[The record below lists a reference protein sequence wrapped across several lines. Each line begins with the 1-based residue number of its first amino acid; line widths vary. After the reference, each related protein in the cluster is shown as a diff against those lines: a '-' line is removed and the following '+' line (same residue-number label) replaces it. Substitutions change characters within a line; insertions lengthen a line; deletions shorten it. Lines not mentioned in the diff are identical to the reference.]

1 MIPQDTVNKILDSA
15 QIVDVVSDFVS
26 LKRRGANFIACCPF
40 HNEKTPSFYVS
51 PAKGIYKCFGCGKS
65 GTAVGF
71 VMEHENMTYVEALKY
86 LARKYGI
93 EVKEKEETPEEIAA
107 RQRSE
112 SLLLVLDYTEQFFQK
127 SLDTPEG
134 KSIGYA
140 YFRSRGLEDAT
151 IRKYGLGWAPKS
163 GNALATEALSKGYKE
178 EFLTT
183 TGVCIKRHD
192 GSLCDKF
199 YDRVIFPIHSVSG
212 RVIGFGGRT
221 LRSDYKT
228 ANIGKYVNSPQSEV
242 YDKSSTLYGIYFA
255 KSEIVRQNKC
265 YLVEGYLDVLSMHQL
280 GITNVVA
287 SSGTSLTI
295 PQIRLI
301 KKFTDNVTV
310 MYDGDSAGIHAAL
323 RGIDLILKE
332 GLNVRVVLIPDGDD
346 PDSYSRKHSLEEV
359 QSFLKSAEKDFI
371 VFKTELL
378 LGQAGDDPLNKAG
391 LINDITDTLAL
402 VPDQIKRAVYVQMT
416 SQKFGISEDAI
427 YSRITDTRQKML
439 ENERKEAERERM
451 RAERAEREEARVNA
465 NVAEA
470 NAGVPSEPLPVDY
483 GEPVDGIDGGY
494 IPEGYLPPEEV
505 GEPAAEAPETPKVT
519 SEEGILLENPVMAP
533 SEKELLVLILKY
545 GLETLD
551 FETDSEY
558 YDKNEKFTVADFI
571 RDAIDGR
578 EFANTVYR
586 RTYNEYFRLYD
597 GDATL
602 TQDDIIRKI
611 MDGPDRVMATLT
623 GDLTQDK
630 YLLTVKNFADSM
642 TSLSSFLVINVP
654 RAILVYNSKIVRM
667 QEMEISEKL
676 NAMKHGECPEEE
688 MMAMLEK
695 FQKTAALRKK
705 ITERLGRVQ

>member
-151 IRKYGLGWAPKS
+151 IRKYGLGWAPKA
-163 GNALATEALSKGYKE
+163 GNALATEALAKGYKE

-371 VFKTELL
+371 VFKTDLL

-451 RAERAEREEARVNA
+451 RAEREEARVNA

-470 NAGVPSEPLPVDY
+470 NAGDPSEPLPVDY

-505 GEPAAEAPETPKVT
+505 GEPAAESPETPKVT

-667 QEMEISEKL
+667 QEIEISEKL

-688 MMAMLEK
+688 MMALLEK

>member
-1 MIPQDTVNKILDSA
+1 MIPQDTVTKILDSA

-51 PAKGIYKCFGCGKS
+51 PSKGIYKCFGCGKS

-151 IRKYGLGWAPKS
+151 IRKYGLGWAPKA
-163 GNALATEALSKGYKE
+163 GNALATEALAKGYKE

-212 RVIGFGGRT
+212 RVLGFGGRT

-371 VFKTELL
+371 VFKTDLL

-416 SQKFGISEDAI
+416 SQKFGISEDVI

-451 RAERAEREEARVNA
+451 RAEREEARVNA

-611 MDGPDRVMATLT
+611 MDGPDRVMATLA

-676 NAMKHGECPEEE
+676 NAMKHGEHSEEE
-688 MMAMLEK
+688 VMALLEK

>member
-371 VFKTELL
+371 VFKTDLL

-451 RAERAEREEARVNA
+451 RAEREEARVNA

-470 NAGVPSEPLPVDY
+470 NAGAPSEPLPVDY

-586 RTYNEYFRLYD
+586 KTYNEYFRLYD

-611 MDGPDRVMATLT
+611 MDGPDRVMATLA

-667 QEMEISEKL
+667 QEIEISEKL

-688 MMAMLEK
+688 MMALLEK

>member
-151 IRKYGLGWAPKS
+151 IRKYGLGWAPKT
-163 GNALATEALSKGYKE
+163 GNALATEALAKGYKE

-371 VFKTELL
+371 VFKTDLL

-451 RAERAEREEARVNA
+451 RAEREEARVNA

-470 NAGVPSEPLPVDY
+470 NAGAPSEPLPVDY

-667 QEMEISEKL
+667 QEMEISEQL
-676 NAMKHGECPEEE
+676 NAMKHGEHSEEE
-688 MMAMLEK
+688 VMALLEK

>member
-151 IRKYGLGWAPKS
+151 IRKYGLGWAPKA
-163 GNALATEALSKGYKE
+163 GNALATEALAKGYKE

-371 VFKTELL
+371 VFKTDLL

-451 RAERAEREEARVNA
+451 RAEREEARVNA

-470 NAGVPSEPLPVDY
+470 AGAPSEPLPVDY

-667 QEMEISEKL
+667 QEIEISEKL

-688 MMAMLEK
+688 MMALLEK

>member
-151 IRKYGLGWAPKS
+151 IRKYGLGWAPKA
-163 GNALATEALSKGYKE
+163 GNALAAEALSKGYKE

-212 RVIGFGGRT
+212 RVLGFGGRT

-371 VFKTELL
+371 VFKTDLL

-451 RAERAEREEARVNA
+451 RAEREEARVNA

-470 NAGVPSEPLPVDY
+470 NAGAPSEPLPVDY

-494 IPEGYLPPEEV
+494 IPEGYLPPEEM

-586 RTYNEYFRLYD
+586 KTYNEYFRLYD

-611 MDGPDRVMATLT
+611 MDGPDRVMATLA

-667 QEMEISEKL
+667 QEIEISEKL

-688 MMAMLEK
+688 MMALLEK

>member
-151 IRKYGLGWAPKS
+151 IRKYGLGWAPKA
-163 GNALATEALSKGYKE
+163 GNALAKEALSKGYKE

-371 VFKTELL
+371 VFKTDLL

-451 RAERAEREEARVNA
+451 RAEREEARVNA

-470 NAGVPSEPLPVDY
+470 NAGAPSEPLPVDY

-667 QEMEISEKL
+667 QEIEISEKL

-688 MMAMLEK
+688 MMALLEK

>member
-93 EVKEKEETPEEIAA
+93 EVKEKEETPDEIAA

-151 IRKYGLGWAPKS
+151 IRKYGLGWAPKA
-163 GNALATEALSKGYKE
+163 GNALATEALAKGYKE

-371 VFKTELL
+371 VFKTDLL

-451 RAERAEREEARVNA
+451 RAEREEARVNV

-470 NAGVPSEPLPVDY
+470 NAGAPSEPLPVDY
-483 GEPVDGIDGGY
+483 GEPVDSIDGGY

-611 MDGPDRVMATLT
+611 MDGPDRVMATLA

-667 QEMEISEKL
+667 QEIEISEKL

-688 MMAMLEK
+688 MMALLEK

>member
-151 IRKYGLGWAPKS
+151 IRKYGLGWAPKA
-163 GNALATEALSKGYKE
+163 GNALATEALAKGYKE

-332 GLNVRVVLIPDGDD
+332 GLNVRVVLIPDSDD

-371 VFKTELL
+371 VFKTDLL

-451 RAERAEREEARVNA
+451 RAEREEARVNA

-470 NAGVPSEPLPVDY
+470 NAGATSEPLPVDY
-483 GEPVDGIDGGY
+483 GEPVDSIDGGY

-667 QEMEISEKL
+667 QEIEISEKL

-688 MMAMLEK
+688 MMALLEK

>member
-371 VFKTELL
+371 VFKTDLL

-451 RAERAEREEARVNA
+451 RAEREEARVNA

-470 NAGVPSEPLPVDY
+470 NAGAPSEPLPVDY

-494 IPEGYLPPEEV
+494 IPEGYLPPEEM
-505 GEPAAEAPETPKVT
+505 GEPAAETPETPKVT

-571 RDAIDGR
+571 RDAVAGR

-667 QEMEISEKL
+667 QEIEISEKL

-688 MMAMLEK
+688 MMALLEK

>member
-151 IRKYGLGWAPKS
+151 IRKYGLGWAPKA
-163 GNALATEALSKGYKE
+163 GNALATEALARGYKE

-371 VFKTELL
+371 VFKTDLL

-451 RAERAEREEARVNA
+451 RAEREEARVNA

-470 NAGVPSEPLPVDY
+470 NAGAPSEPLPVDY

-494 IPEGYLPPEEV
+494 IPEGYLPSEEV

-611 MDGPDRVMATLT
+611 MDGPDRVMATLA

-667 QEMEISEKL
+667 QEIEISEKL
-676 NAMKHGECPEEE
+676 NAMKHGECPEKE
-688 MMAMLEK
+688 MMALLEK

>member
-1 MIPQDTVNKILDSA
+1 MIPQDTVTKILDSA

-112 SLLLVLDYTEQFFQK
+112 SLLLVLDYAEQFFQK

-140 YFRSRGLEDAT
+140 YFRSRGMEDAT
-151 IRKYGLGWAPKS
+151 IRKYGLGWAPKA
-163 GNALATEALSKGYKE
+163 GNALATDALAKGYKE

-212 RVIGFGGRT
+212 RVLGFGGRT

-371 VFKTELL
+371 VFKTDLL

-416 SQKFGISEDAI
+416 SQKFGISEDVI
-427 YSRITDTRQKML
+427 YSRISDTRQKML

-451 RAERAEREEARVNA
+451 RAEREEARVNA

-470 NAGVPSEPLPVDY
+470 NAGAPSEPLPVDY

-494 IPEGYLPPEEV
+494 IPEGYLPPEEM
-505 GEPAAEAPETPKVT
+505 GEPAAETPETPKVT

-571 RDAIDGR
+571 RDAVAGR

-688 MMAMLEK
+688 MMALLEK

>member
-51 PAKGIYKCFGCGKS
+51 PSKGIYKCFGCGKS

-112 SLLLVLDYTEQFFQK
+112 SLLLVLDYTERFFQK

-151 IRKYGLGWAPKS
+151 IRKYGLGWAPKA
-163 GNALATEALSKGYKE
+163 GNALATEALAKGYKE

-199 YDRVIFPIHSVSG
+199 YDRVIFPIYSVSG

-371 VFKTELL
+371 VFKTDLL

-451 RAERAEREEARVNA
+451 RAEREEARVNA

-470 NAGVPSEPLPVDY
+470 NAGAPSEPLPVDY

-667 QEMEISEKL
+667 QEIEISEKL

-688 MMAMLEK
+688 MMALLEK

>member
-151 IRKYGLGWAPKS
+151 IRKYGLGWAPKA
-163 GNALATEALSKGYKE
+163 GNALATEALAKGYKE

-371 VFKTELL
+371 VFKTDLL

-439 ENERKEAERERM
+439 ENERKEAERARM
-451 RAERAEREEARVNA
+451 RAEREEARVNA

-470 NAGVPSEPLPVDY
+470 NAGAPSEPLPVDY

-602 TQDDIIRKI
+602 TQDDIVRKI

-667 QEMEISEKL
+667 QEIEISEKL

-688 MMAMLEK
+688 MMALLEK

>member
-371 VFKTELL
+371 VFKTDLL

-451 RAERAEREEARVNA
+451 RAEREEARVNA

-470 NAGVPSEPLPVDY
+470 NAGAPSEPLPVDY
-483 GEPVDGIDGGY
+483 GEPVDSIDGGY

-611 MDGPDRVMATLT
+611 MDGPDRVMATLA

-667 QEMEISEKL
+667 QEIEISEKL
-676 NAMKHGECPEEE
+676 NAMKHGECPEKE
-688 MMAMLEK
+688 MMALLEK

>member
-151 IRKYGLGWAPKS
+151 IRKYGLGWAPKA
-163 GNALATEALSKGYKE
+163 GNALATEALAKGYKE

-371 VFKTELL
+371 VFKTDLL

-451 RAERAEREEARVNA
+451 RAEREEARVNA

-470 NAGVPSEPLPVDY
+470 NAGAPSEPLPVDY

-611 MDGPDRVMATLT
+611 MDGPDRVMATLA

-667 QEMEISEKL
+667 QEIEISEKL

-688 MMAMLEK
+688 MMALLEK

>member
-151 IRKYGLGWAPKS
+151 IRKYGLGWAPKV

-371 VFKTELL
+371 VFKTDLL

-416 SQKFGISEDAI
+416 SQKFGIGEDAI

-451 RAERAEREEARVNA
+451 RAEREEARVNA

-470 NAGVPSEPLPVDY
+470 NAGAPSEPLPVDY
-483 GEPVDGIDGGY
+483 GEPVEGIDGGY

-667 QEMEISEKL
+667 QEIEISEKL
-676 NAMKHGECPEEE
+676 NAMRHGECPEEE
-688 MMAMLEK
+688 MMALLEK

>member
-1 MIPQDTVNKILDSA
+1 MIPQDTVTKILDSA

-371 VFKTELL
+371 VFKTDLL

-451 RAERAEREEARVNA
+451 RAEREEARVNA

-494 IPEGYLPPEEV
+494 IPEGYLPPEEM

-571 RDAIDGR
+571 RDAVAGR

-676 NAMKHGECPEEE
+676 NAMKHGEHSEEE
-688 MMAMLEK
+688 VMALLEK

>member
-371 VFKTELL
+371 VFKTDLL

-451 RAERAEREEARVNA
+451 RAEREAARVNA

-470 NAGVPSEPLPVDY
+470 NAGAPSDPLPVDY
-483 GEPVDGIDGGY
+483 GEPVDSIDGGY

-654 RAILVYNSKIVRM
+654 RDILVYNSKIVRM
-667 QEMEISEKL
+667 QEIEISEKL

-688 MMAMLEK
+688 MMALLEK

>member
-151 IRKYGLGWAPKS
+151 IRKYGLGWAPKT

-371 VFKTELL
+371 VFKTDLL

-451 RAERAEREEARVNA
+451 RAEREEARVNA

-470 NAGVPSEPLPVDY
+470 NAGAPSEPLPVDY

-494 IPEGYLPPEEV
+494 IPEGYLPPEEM

-611 MDGPDRVMATLT
+611 MDGPDRVMATLA

-667 QEMEISEKL
+667 QEIEISEKL

-688 MMAMLEK
+688 MMALLEK

-705 ITERLGRVQ
+705 IT

>member
-151 IRKYGLGWAPKS
+151 IRKYGLGWAPKA
-163 GNALATEALSKGYKE
+163 GNALATEALAKGYKE

-371 VFKTELL
+371 VFKTDLL

-451 RAERAEREEARVNA
+451 RAEREEARVNA

-470 NAGVPSEPLPVDY
+470 NAGATSEPLPVDY

-494 IPEGYLPPEEV
+494 IPEGYLPPEEA
-505 GEPAAEAPETPKVT
+505 GEPAAETPETPKVT

-667 QEMEISEKL
+667 QEIEISEKL

-688 MMAMLEK
+688 MMALLEK

>member
-151 IRKYGLGWAPKS
+151 IRKYGLGWAPKA
-163 GNALATEALSKGYKE
+163 GNALATEALAKGYKE

-371 VFKTELL
+371 VFKTDLL

-451 RAERAEREEARVNA
+451 RAEREEARVNA

-470 NAGVPSEPLPVDY
+470 NAGAPSEPLPVDY

-667 QEMEISEKL
+667 QEIEISEEL

-688 MMAMLEK
+688 MMALLEK

>member
-151 IRKYGLGWAPKS
+151 IRKYGLGWAPKA
-163 GNALATEALSKGYKE
+163 GNALSTEALAKGYKE

-371 VFKTELL
+371 VFKTDLL

-451 RAERAEREEARVNA
+451 RAEREEARVNA

-470 NAGVPSEPLPVDY
+470 NAGAPSEPLPVDY

-494 IPEGYLPPEEV
+494 IPEGYLTPEEV

-667 QEMEISEKL
+667 QEIEISEKL

-688 MMAMLEK
+688 MMALLEK

>member
-151 IRKYGLGWAPKS
+151 IRKYGLGWAPKA
-163 GNALATEALSKGYKE
+163 GNALATEALAKGYKE

-371 VFKTELL
+371 VFKTDLL

-451 RAERAEREEARVNA
+451 RAEREEARVNA

-470 NAGVPSEPLPVDY
+470 NAGAPSEPLPVDY
-483 GEPVDGIDGGY
+483 GEPVDSIDGGY

-586 RTYNEYFRLYD
+586 KTYNEYFRLYD

-667 QEMEISEKL
+667 QEIEISEKL
-676 NAMKHGECPEEE
+676 NAMKHGECPEEV
-688 MMAMLEK
+688 MMALLEK

>member
-359 QSFLKSAEKDFI
+359 QSFLKAAEKDFI
-371 VFKTELL
+371 VFKTDLL

-451 RAERAEREEARVNA
+451 RAEREEARVNA

-470 NAGVPSEPLPVDY
+470 NAGTPSEPLPVDY

-667 QEMEISEKL
+667 QEIEISEKL

-688 MMAMLEK
+688 MMALLEK

>member
-151 IRKYGLGWAPKS
+151 IRKYGLGWAPKA
-163 GNALATEALSKGYKE
+163 GNALATEALAKGYKE

-451 RAERAEREEARVNA
+451 RAEREEARVNA

-470 NAGVPSEPLPVDY
+470 NAGAPSEPLPVDY
-483 GEPVDGIDGGY
+483 GEPVDSIDGGY

-505 GEPAAEAPETPKVT
+505 GEPAAETPETPKVT

-667 QEMEISEKL
+667 QEIEISEKL

-688 MMAMLEK
+688 MMALLEK